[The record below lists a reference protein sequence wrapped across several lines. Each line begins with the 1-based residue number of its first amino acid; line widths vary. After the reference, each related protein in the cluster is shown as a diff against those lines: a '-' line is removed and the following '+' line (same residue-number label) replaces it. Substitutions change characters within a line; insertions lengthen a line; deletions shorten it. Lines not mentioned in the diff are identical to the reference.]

1 MAYRNRWLKIREAAD
16 RGGCTPA
23 KILRAV
29 RGGQLKAARSTRSGN
44 LVFIE
49 SWIDEWLVGQL
60 LPEDPE
66 VAICIDAARSATR
79 ALSLVF

>member
-16 RGGCTPA
+16 RGCCTPA

-44 LVFIE
+44 LVFLE
-49 SWIDEWLVGQL
+49 SWIDEWLIGQL
-60 LPEDPE
+60 MPEDTE
-66 VAICIDAARSATR
+66 ITVVVDAARCGSR
-79 ALSLVF
+79 NLSGVL